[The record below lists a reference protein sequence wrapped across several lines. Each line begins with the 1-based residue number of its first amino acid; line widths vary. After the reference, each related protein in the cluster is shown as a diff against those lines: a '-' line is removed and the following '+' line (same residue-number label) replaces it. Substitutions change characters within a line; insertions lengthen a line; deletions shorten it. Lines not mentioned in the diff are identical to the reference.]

1 MGKVGNINLISCVW
15 YAWVN
20 VYNYRFVFQMFTILS
35 KTLSKLEWFQM
46 SAIKMLNQSQ
56 SSMNP
61 GEKYLFVIRNQ
72 FNHKFQSQ
80 LKLVQWNWNLLILL
94 LKRRFLNL
102 SQKKLVNQCDK
113 IKSTIKTCHFSLQY
127 NRWKMKIYVHTKEL
141 LRKCDQLNFN
151 LFVKLLN
158 FVNVSENSFFRQINV
173 QLFISKV
180 MNCIFAMTRMYF
192 FIVKNPMNH
201 IHLIAKKISWN
212 HFTVNL

>member
-158 FVNVSENSFFRQINV
+158 FVNVSENSFYVKLTENC
-173 QLFISKV
+173 ISKRNDTHV
-180 MNCIFAMTRMYF
+180 F
-192 FIVKNPMNH
+192 FSVKKIMSH
-201 IHLIAKKISWN
+201 FHLIAKKNSWN
-212 HFTVNL
+212 QFMVKL